1 MTSKIKYKIA
11 RRWCTLFWVTRYQNR
26 VRILVIKMMS
36 GLYIRKI
43 YSLIN
48 VLNVAEG
55 MTARLLLLYYLY
67 CQATCQSTIG
77 AGSKAASQHVNC
89 DCQCSSLTFRDS
101 SGVLQG
107 NCNRLV
113 HFIITGCPA
122 KHAMFFFL
130 ISQLLRGLDISQ
142 QLILCR
148 F

>member
-1 MTSKIKYKIA
+1 M
-11 RRWCTLFWVTRYQNR
+11 CQEF
-26 VRILVIKMMS
+26 VIKMMS
-36 GLYIRKI
+36 GLYTRKI

-67 CQATCQSTIG
+67 CQATCQSTTG

-113 HFIITGCPA
+113 HFIITGSPA
-122 KHAMFFFL
+122 KHALFFF

-142 QLILCR
+142 QHILCR
-148 F
+148 FQNNPILHYLM